1 MSEKKI
7 YFFRGNNY
15 TYIEMLKRI
24 PKEVLSDEVIQKK
37 GLSQKKAIDVFMEG
51 YTDNPDLVSRLNNA
65 FQLKGRKGDFVNI
78 KLYNFNN
85 FRYDLL
91 GEDSIDIINNLKGK
105 KLNDEVFLGSFLEE
119 KVCFME
125 DIHINYENDEYQ
137 IIDYQFKF
145 QYETIVENN
154 GEMKKEI
161 KDSFVEARHYI
172 NERILAVSDSSS
184 FETKAV
190 CNMIYSIPFYVNT
203 KLNKPDLYSI
213 PDYKQ
218 IQLNSS
224 QLESIKIL
232 LGGNLKS
239 TVLNMKGDRGVIIK
253 IEGQDKDFEKNSIT
267 LKQNINK
274 GDKKEVQFYW
284 EDEKNTNNKITIKS
298 ECQVIS
304 SNLLSEQALKCI
316 LDNILLVD
324 NKKELLIPLGT
335 IIDKYCSKFR
345 RALRKSSYI
354 SKTKKIMEEVIDI
367 INKIKFINNI
377 EGGITELYCVIS
389 INIIIQSLLKDKVAS
404 EKISIDYS
412 SYELYDV
419 INIFTD
425 KSFTKD
431 EFGEAINVLSECIK
445 SAGSKEDKLIEV
457 FYSLLV

>member
-24 PKEVLSDEVIQKK
+24 PIDALSDEVIQID
-37 GLSQKKAIDVFMEG
+37 GLSQKKAIDIFMES
-51 YTDNPDLVSRLNNA
+51 YTENPDLVSRLNNV
-65 FQLKGRKGDFVNI
+65 FQLRGRKGDVINI

-91 GEDSIDIINNLKGK
+91 DGNSINIINNLKGK
-105 KLNDEVFLGSFLEE
+105 KLNDEVFLGSLLEE

-125 DIHINYENDEYQ
+125 DININYENDEYQ

-154 GEMKKEI
+154 GEMQKET

-172 NERILAVSDSSS
+172 NKRILAVSDSSS

-190 CNMIYSIPFYVNT
+190 CNMIYSIPYYVNT
-203 KLNKPDLYSI
+203 KLNKPDIYNV

-239 TVLNMKGDRGVIIK
+239 TVLKMKGDKDVIMK
-253 IEGQDKDFEKNSIT
+253 IEGQHKDFEKNSIT
-267 LKQNINK
+267 LKQNIDK

-284 EDEKNTNNKITIKS
+284 EYEKNINNKITIKS

-304 SNLLSEQALKCI
+304 SKLLSEQALKCI

-324 NKKELLIPLGT
+324 NKKELLIPLGN

-345 RALRKSSYI
+345 RALRRSSY
-354 SKTKKIMEEVIDI
+354 TLKIKNIMKEVIDI
-367 INKIKFINNI
+367 INRIKFINNI
-377 EGGITELYCVIS
+377 EVNITELYCVIS
-389 INIIIQSLLKDKVAS
+389 INIIIQSLLKEKVS
-404 EKISIDYS
+404 LEKINIDYS

-419 INIFTD
+419 INIFTG

-431 EFGEAINVLSECIK
+431 EFGEAINVLNECIK
-445 SAGSKEDKLIEV
+445 SAGSKEDELIEV

>member
-1 MSEKKI
+1 MSEKKK
-7 YFFRGNNY
+7 YFFRCNNY

-24 PKEVLSDEVIQKK
+24 PKEVLSEEVIREK
-37 GLSQKKAIDVFMEG
+37 GLSQKEAINIFMES
-51 YTDNPDLVSRLNNA
+51 YANNPSLVSRLNYV
-65 FQLKGRKGDFVNI
+65 FQLKGRKGDLVNI
-78 KLYNFNN
+78 KLYDFKK

-91 GEDSIDIINNLKGK
+91 FENTIDIINNLKGK

-125 DIHINYENDEYQ
+125 DIHIKYENNKYQ
-137 IIDYQFKF
+137 TIDYQFKF
-145 QYETIVENN
+145 QYENIVEDN
-154 GEMKKEI
+154 GKMKKEI
-161 KDSFVEARHYI
+161 KESFVEARHYI
-172 NERILAVSDSSS
+172 NEKILAVFDSSS
-184 FETKAV
+184 FETKAI
-190 CNMIYSIPFYVNT
+190 CNMIYSIAYHVNT
-203 KLNKPDLYSI
+203 KLNKPDLYNT

-239 TVLNMKGDRGVIIK
+239 TVLYMKGDRGVIIK
-253 IEGQDKDFEKNSIT
+253 IEGQDKDFEKNSVT
-267 LKQNINK
+267 LKQNINN

-284 EDEKNTNNKITIKS
+284 KDEKNANNKITIKS

-324 NKKELLIPLGT
+324 NKKELLIPIGN
-335 IIDKYCSKFR
+335 IINKYCNKFR
-345 RALRKSSYI
+345 GVLRKNLYI
-354 SKTKKIMEEVIDI
+354 KKTKKIMGEIMDI
-367 INKIKFINNI
+367 IEKIKSINDI
-377 EGGITELYCVIS
+377 KVDITELYCVIS
-389 INIIIQSLLKDKVAS
+389 VNIIIQSLLKEKKVL
-404 EKISIDYS
+404 EKINIDYS

-419 INIFTD
+419 INAFED

-445 SAGSKEDKLIEV
+445 SAGSKEDKLIEA
-457 FYSLLV
+457 FYSLLT